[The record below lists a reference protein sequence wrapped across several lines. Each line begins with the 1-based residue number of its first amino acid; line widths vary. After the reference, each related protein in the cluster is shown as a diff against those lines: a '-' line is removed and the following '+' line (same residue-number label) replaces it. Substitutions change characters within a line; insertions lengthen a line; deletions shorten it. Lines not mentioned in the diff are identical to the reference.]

1 MMRWLLIVPITLT
14 LAQPVAYAENSLKP
28 TTSPTYMQSADFLKV
43 GDIVFIHINSL
54 LFRKIAR
61 DTNSWTNHVG
71 IIVDVSGKEP
81 QVAESTFPFSKIT
94 PLSAFIKRS
103 KSGKVEIK
111 RYSATLTVNE
121 EKNLKNAAQKRLGIF
136 YDTGFNLHSKR
147 QFCSR
152 FVYEVMYEATGRTL
166 GKVETLSTLFSRNP
180 DTDLRFWKLWYFGAI
195 PWDRE
200 TVTPTSQLDSDQL
213 YTVVS
218 GQDGQYT
225 LQP

>member
-1 MMRWLLIVPITLT
+1 
-14 LAQPVAYAENSLKP
+14 
-28 TTSPTYMQSADFLKV
+28 
-43 GDIVFIHINSL
+43 
-54 LFRKIAR
+54 
-61 DTNSWTNHVG
+61 
-71 IIVDVSGKEP
+71 
-81 QVAESTFPFSKIT
+81 
-94 PLSAFIKRS
+94 
-103 KSGKVEIK
+103 
-111 RYSATLTVNE
+111 
-121 EKNLKNAAQKRLGIF
+121 
-136 YDTGFNLHSKR
+136 
-147 QFCSR
+147 
-152 FVYEVMYEATGRTL
+152 MYEATGRTL